1 MKKFALFFVVI
12 LWSMNS
18 ICQNIDSYVGKYAVT
33 DMWCAT
39 LYNPNYCDT
48 SYSNIEIEKKSENEL
63 AILHFLL
70 YNDTLYATVDS
81 DSITFSQTFYDGE
94 PGYLFVH
101 GSGKLTNDTLVYKYS
116 AGGPSGLFEGICIA
130 VKINDNPV
138 RRKEF
143 APIGAEWYYE
153 KAESYNPPVFGYVKH
168 KCIKDSVIEGH
179 KVKVLEITHSPN
191 DYTTNLLGYEYIL
204 QKGDTIFYWKSGEFH
219 LLYNFASQKGD
230 SLLLYSEM
238 RNQCKEKTNY
248 GWNKVDSTFYQ
259 TINNVK
265 LKGYTTVGIQGSIWG
280 FDYFPTIETI
290 GNLGY
295 LFPQNVFCGFYDGFT
310 QIGSLRCYTDDSL
323 GFFQFNERMRCDSTT
338 NYPVGVELFARQHL
352 FQLYPNPA
360 THEIS
365 VEFDEWQDSDN
376 PVALLYDVIGN
387 LKIETTIHACKTAID
402 LSGLF
407 PGSYILIIKA
417 NKGVI
422 DYEKFIKN

>member
-1 MKKFALFFVVI
+1 MKKFALFFMVI

-81 DSITFSQTFYDGE
+81 DSITFSQTFYDSE
-94 PGYLFVH
+94 PDYLFVH

-116 AGGPSGLFEGICIA
+116 AGGPSGLFEGTCIA
-130 VKINDNPV
+130 VKINDNSV
-138 RRKEF
+138 RSKEF

-153 KAESYNPPVFGYVKH
+153 KNASFNPPVFGYLKH
-168 KCIKDSVIEGH
+168 KCIKDSTIEGQT
-179 KVKVLEITHSPN
+179 VKVLEVSYAMN
-191 DYTTNLLGYEYIL
+191 NYTTHALGHEYLL
-204 QKGDTIFYWKSGEFH
+204 QKGDTIYYWKSGEFH
-219 LLYNFASQKGD
+219 LLYNFALQKGD

-295 LFPQNVFCGFYDGFT
+295 LFPQNLFCGFYDGFT